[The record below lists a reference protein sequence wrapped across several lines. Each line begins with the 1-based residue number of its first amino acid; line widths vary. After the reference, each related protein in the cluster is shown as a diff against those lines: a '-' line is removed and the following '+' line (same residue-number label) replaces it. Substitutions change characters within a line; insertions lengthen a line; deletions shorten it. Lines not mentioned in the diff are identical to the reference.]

1 MLSSRP
7 VKAPV
12 GGPIQQCRRLATAG
26 PCCRPC
32 RCTVVNK
39 PLWEC
44 VNVSNLSDGPDALD
58 DLDALVRRL
67 GATLSEL
74 GWDVALHQLADEL
87 PDARDRLA
95 YVGKMTEDAAMK
107 VLNMVDS
114 AQPACHSAANEAL
127 SLAERLDGVGQ
138 HADLGVGEARAA
150 LAEAA
155 AALRHQAALQKTH
168 NGVLTDIMMAQDFQ
182 DLSGQVIKKV
192 VLIIGHAEQ
201 QLRQMLAQSEGREAP
216 DPLPSSQLAGP
227 QVPDKAVA
235 QGDVDDLLASL
246 GF

>member
-1 MLSSRP
+1 MLSSRQVKP
-7 VKAPV
+7 VVA
-12 GGPIQQCRRLATAG
+12 GPIQQCRRLATAG
-26 PCCRPC
+26 PGHRHRCR
-32 RCTVVNK
+32 TVIQS

-58 DLDALVRRL
+58 ELDALVRRL
-67 GATLSEL
+67 GATLAEL

-95 YVGKMTEDAAMK
+95 YVGKMTEDAAIK
-107 VLNMVDS
+107 VLNMVDG

-127 SLAERLDGVGQ
+127 ALAERLDGVGS
-138 HADLGVGEARAA
+138 HAELGVGEARAA
-150 LAEAA
+150 LGEAA
-155 AALRHQAALQKTH
+155 AALRHQAALQKVH

-201 QLRQMLAQSEGREAP
+201 QLRQMLAQSEGVAQTAP
-216 DPLPSSQLAGP
+216 AANAQLAGP

-235 QGDVDDLLASL
+235 QEDVDDLLASL